1 MESGMRRLWFAAM
14 MGVLLLAAGAASAR
28 VEIQTYDL
36 PDGARPHDVAVGSDD
51 IVWYTAQG
59 AGALGRLEPGSGKV
73 SHIPLGEGS
82 APHGV
87 IVGPDGAPWI
97 TDSGLN
103 AILRVDP
110 ASWAV
115 RRFPT
120 TGRAHD

>member
-1 MESGMRRLWFAAM
+1 M
-14 MGVLLLAAGAASAR
+14 MGELLLAAGAASAR

-82 APHGV
+82 APPGV
-87 IVGPDGAPWI
+87 LVGPDGATWI
-97 TDSGLN
+97 NDSGLN
-103 AILRVDP
+103 ALHRAHP
-110 ASWAV
+110 ASWAGE
-115 RRFPT
+115 RLPPHADQ
-120 TGRAHD
+120 GG